1 MLIFI
6 SIRFLNA
13 DVLLLFAELAFTGG
27 KVEEEAQDS
36 KE

>member
-27 KVEEEAQDS
+27 KAEEEAQD
-36 KE
+36 